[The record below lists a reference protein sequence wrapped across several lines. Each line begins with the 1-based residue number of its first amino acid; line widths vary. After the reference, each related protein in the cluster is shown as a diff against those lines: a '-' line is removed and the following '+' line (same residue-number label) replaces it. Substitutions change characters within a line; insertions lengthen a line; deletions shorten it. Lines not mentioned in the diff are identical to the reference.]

1 MRSTLAV
8 APRAL
13 ACCLS
18 VGGASGAL
26 VPSRSATVLG
36 ADLGGRGGWFVRLP
50 LVAGTPPAA
59 RRGPRFVL
67 AIGAQ
72 AIRMSMIN
80 NQMDSFCHTAASKAV
95 PTQRRANDGARPRGP
110 PPTAAARTPHVHTAA
125 AAGGPVPPPPR
136 MTRLGAAPPARPHPV
151 PPPRRGGRR
160 GGSPPPPT
168 PLAGGPRRDTQR
180 GDAAPSLPAVA
191 ARPPPASATPWPPT
205 ARTPRGDTPTR
216 PPAAAPV
223 PRVGCAP
230 PAATPRSSRH
240 GRRCLGCA
248 LRVGRRPPPPT
259 AARGRRPNAVR
270 TPRRARLSVA
280 GGAPARDGHRGRC
293 VYQPP
298 MCL

>member
-95 PTQRRANDGARPRGP
+95 PTQRRANDGARPRAQGEVCVPATHVLVMEGGGGGGGP
-110 PPTAAARTPHVHTAA
+110 PPVAHPRATDARGTPLGRRRRPCQGMRCARSRRAHARGGAGGALAA
-125 AAGGPVPPPPR
+125 AAAVGV
-136 MTRLGAAPPARPHPV
+136 T
-151 PPPRRGGRR
+151 
-160 GGSPPPPT
+160 
-168 PLAGGPRRDTQR
+168 
-180 GDAAPSLPAVA
+180 PAVQTA
-191 ARPPPASATPWPPT
+191 AVVTDT
-205 ARTPRGDTPTR
+205 ARTRADGALTETASTGTVWASGGLR
-216 PPAAAPV
+216 SASGGGGGGGGGGVNVSPASPC
-223 PRVGCAP
+223 R
-230 PAATPRSSRH
+230 
-240 GRRCLGCA
+240 
-248 LRVGRRPPPPT
+248 
-259 AARGRRPNAVR
+259 
-270 TPRRARLSVA
+270 
-280 GGAPARDGHRGRC
+280 
-293 VYQPP
+293 
-298 MCL
+298 